1 MILLLNIYKFKL
13 SNIRLISVY
22 FLRVSVFM
30 VFSLLFVQVVI
41 FLLCVIFGLYSTQ
54 ESYGVMISKII
65 LIGRKQRNYC
75 NQLIWISVIL
85 LTNFRFSTFGVVS
98 VINMDEFRLV
108 LMIIIYIK
116 QSLIRRADGSFGNDL
131 NNGGRFLMIGKIVFS
146 VRAVLE
152 GVNGVS
158 RMSIMIIV

>member
-1 MILLLNIYKFKL
+1 MCRVSISEIVSRLIVVVLMILLLNIYKFKL

-22 FLRVSVFM
+22 FLCVSVFM

-41 FLLCVIFGLYSTQ
+41 FLLCVIFGLYSMQ

-75 NQLIWISVIL
+75 NQLIWILVIL
-85 LTNFRFSTFGVVS
+85 LMNFRFSMFGVVL

-116 QSLIRRADGSFGNDL
+116 QLLI
-131 NNGGRFLMIGKIVFS
+131 
-146 VRAVLE
+146 
-152 GVNGVS
+152 
-158 RMSIMIIV
+158 

>member
-1 MILLLNIYKFKL
+1 MCRVSISEIVSRLIVVVLMILLLNIYKFKL

-22 FLRVSVFM
+22 FLCVSVFM

-41 FLLCVIFGLYSTQ
+41 FLLCVIFGLYSMQ

-75 NQLIWISVIL
+75 NQLIWILVIL
-85 LTNFRFSTFGVVS
+85 LMNFGFSMFGVVL

-116 QSLIRRADGSFGNDL
+116 QLLI
-131 NNGGRFLMIGKIVFS
+131 
-146 VRAVLE
+146 
-152 GVNGVS
+152 
-158 RMSIMIIV
+158 